1 MAFEYSYPQQRQEVL
16 QASSFLMQSGV
27 MSHTGHVNF
36 SCRVDDSGLLFSST
50 GLIHELSATPLALL
64 DTDGNLKEGHISAST
79 REILPM
85 HLAVYRSRDDAV
97 AVVHTHSPHLTAFA
111 LVGRSLPCRY
121 EAMFR
126 RGQDHAVPVVEWS
139 PRGSTKFTQA
149 IAQALSRWPTTLAL
163 LLANHGVLAFGA
175 SPMAAAKLVAVLEEA
190 AEAEIRAAAIG
201 GARDLPPEVFEDTS
215 SAPDEA
221 PSPGPS

>member
-36 SCRVDDSGLLFSST
+36 SCRVDDEHLLFSST
-50 GLIHELSATPLALL
+50 GLIHELSAATLALL
-64 DTDGNLKEGHISAST
+64 EMDGHLKEGQITPST
-79 REILPM
+79 REIVPM
-85 HLAVYRSRDDAV
+85 HLAVYRSRADAA

-111 LVGRSLPCRY
+111 LAGRSLPCRY
-121 EAMFR
+121 EAMLR
-126 RGQDHAVPVVEWS
+126 RGQEKAVPIVEWA
-139 PRGSTKFTQA
+139 PRGSTKFVQA
-149 IAQALSRWPTTLAL
+149 IAQALNGCPKTLAL

-175 SPMAAAKLVAVLEEA
+175 SAMAAAKLVAVLEEA

-201 GARDLPPEVFEDTS
+201 GATDLPSKGFEDAS
-215 SAPDEA
+215 SASDEA
-221 PSPGPS
+221 LAPDSP